1 MPELLPLYERLVD
14 LAGGGDH
21 AARFL
26 AMYCPPPYLSGC
38 SQAVWTNGEP
48 VLVRNYDYH
57 PDRIEGALL
66 RTAWHG
72 RPVLAMSDCLWG
84 VLDGINGAGLA
95 LSLSFGGRK
104 VVGQGFGVPLVL
116 RYILEFCTRTAEAI
130 EVLKRVPIHMSY
142 NVTIV
147 DALGT
152 FETAFLA
159 PDRPIEVTTR
169 PVATNHQFTVE
180 WHEHAN
186 ATASVEREAQ
196 LLHCLV
202 EANAADQLV
211 EAFLHPPL
219 YSRAYAR
226 GFGTL
231 YTAAY
236 WPTRRSGSFRWPG
249 IKRDFSLEMFVEGI
263 MEVDISERSPASGGS
278 EDSVT

>member
-72 RPVLAMSDCLWG
+72 RPVIAMSDCLWG

-104 VVGQGFGVPLVL
+104 VVGLGFGVPLVL

-130 EVLKRVPIHMSY
+130 DVLKRVPIHMSY

-147 DALGT
+147 DALGA

-169 PVATNHQFTVE
+169 PRGHQS
-180 WHEHAN
+180 
-186 ATASVEREAQ
+186 SV
-196 LLHCLV
+196 H
-202 EANAADQLV
+202 
-211 EAFLHPPL
+211 
-219 YSRAYAR
+219 
-226 GFGTL
+226 G
-231 YTAAY
+231 
-236 WPTRRSGSFRWPG
+236 
-249 IKRDFSLEMFVEGI
+249 
-263 MEVDISERSPASGGS
+263 
-278 EDSVT
+278 